1 MPLDLPME
9 VYVTVRFNAQDGEW
23 LDLGT
28 VSVHQDGAR
37 SRTNALDQAASR
49 EWRQNNRP
57 VRIKKL
63 WLAERSET

>member
-9 VYVTVRFNAQDGEW
+9 VYVTVRFNTQDGEW

-49 EWRQNNRP
+49 TWRENNRP
-57 VRIKKL
+57 IRIKRL
-63 WLAERSET
+63 ILSEKD